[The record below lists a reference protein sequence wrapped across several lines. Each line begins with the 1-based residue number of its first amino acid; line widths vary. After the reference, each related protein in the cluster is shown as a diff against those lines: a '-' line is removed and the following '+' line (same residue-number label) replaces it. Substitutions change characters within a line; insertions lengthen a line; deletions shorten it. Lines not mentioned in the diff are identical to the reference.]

1 MEKLSKNKKISRKA
15 LILIIISVIL
25 FIVVI
30 SVSVMMTYKDEVG
43 YNMIKN
49 IKSDNYNNANE
60 SEEKGGTVFVGDSL
74 IEFYD
79 LDKFFPSCNYINRGI
94 SGDTTNGLRRRIYEN
109 VVSLVPKCIVIE
121 IGTNDLN
128 GDDGVEKIFAR
139 YKDILMFLKTAL
151 PSARIIVQSLY
162 PVNHDV
168 NVVSKMLVKNRNNE
182 NVDRM
187 NILLKSFC
195 EETNIEFADINP
207 LLKDEN
213 GSLKKEF
220 TTDGLHLNDEGYY
233 VVTEK
238 LNEVL
243 NYAS

>member
-1 MEKLSKNKKISRKA
+1 MGKLSENKKISHKA
-15 LILIIISVIL
+15 IILIVISVIL
-25 FIVVI
+25 FIIVV
-30 SVSVMMTYKDEVG
+30 SVSVMITYKDDVG

-49 IKSDNYNNANE
+49 IKADSYNNSNKNE
-60 SEEKGGTVFVGDSL
+60 IKGGTVFTGDSL

-79 LDKFFPSCNYINRGI
+79 LDKFFPSRNFINRGI
-94 SGDTTNGLRRRIYEN
+94 SGDTTKGLRSRIYEN
-109 VVSLVPKCIVIE
+109 VVSLVPECIVME

-128 GDDGVEKIFAR
+128 GDESVERIFAR

-182 NVDRM
+182 NVNRM
-187 NILLKSFC
+187 NILLKEAC
-195 EETNIEFADINP
+195 KELDIEFVDINQY
-207 LLKDEN
+207 LKDEN
-213 GSLKKEF
+213 GSLKKEL
-220 TTDGLHLNDEGYY
+220 TLDGLHLNDQGYTI
-233 VVTEK
+233 VTEK